1 MPQQPISL
9 EQKFS
14 TLKVSTMAP
23 ATTSTMNTSSSICG
37 KDVDSNSPFQTTSIL
52 VTPTKSEVDSESS
65 FESQDDLSDQGE
77 VSFPVSVVKLPT
89 KSDHKL
95 LEEEG
100 MFEDEPLL
108 KENPHRFVIFPI
120 QDNDV
125 SIRSSNTKAVAA
137 KWLRLLTF

>member
-14 TLKVSTMAP
+14 TLSVSTMAP
-23 ATTSTMNTSSSICG
+23 VTASTMNTSSSISG
-37 KDVDSNSPFQTTSIL
+37 KDADLRAPFPTTSIL

-65 FESQDDLSDQGE
+65 FESQDDLSDHGE
-77 VSFPVSVVKLPT
+77 VSSPVSLVKMPT

-95 LEEEG
+95 LEEQG

-125 SIRSSNTKAVAA
+125 STISSNNKVVTIN
-137 KWLRLLTF
+137 WLR

>member
-14 TLKVSTMAP
+14 ALNVSTMAP
-23 ATTSTMNTSSSICG
+23 VTASTMNTSSSISG
-37 KDVDSNSPFQTTSIL
+37 KDADSRAPFPTTSIL

-65 FESQDDLSDQGE
+65 FESQDDLSDHGE
-77 VSFPVSVVKLPT
+77 VSSPVSLVKMPT

-95 LEEEG
+95 LEEQG

-125 SIRSSNTKAVAA
+125 STISSNNKVGTGN
-137 KWLRLLTF
+137 WLR